1 MGVSETRISRDPI
14 FFSSRGILTAQ
25 SVTFEKGQILDR
37 ANLLAKLRYFGF
49 LFVLQPMYAFS
60 LPCGVTTTRELQTRS
75 ASSTVPCTMLVQ
87 VRCMTVSTPYS
98 LCVNEARSSVRSLV
112 DPPAPHV
119 ILIARGFRS
128 AKREIRRR
136 RLLKPC
142 IRVALHKIRDHVLID
157 LAYLFSSRWEE
168 LEGIERPLRLFELLR
183 KLHTEPTKEVRGWQ
197 CTVEESQKVGR
208 LSSSLVQYHG
218 SQLTRIKKRTRPGTE
233 SRGAHRN

>member
-1 MGVSETRISRDPI
+1 MSETRISRDPV
-14 FFSSRGILTAQ
+14 FFSPRGVLTVQ
-25 SVTFEKGQILDR
+25 SVTFERGRILDR
-37 ANLLAKLRYFGF
+37 ANLLAGLGYFVF
-49 LFVLQPMYAFS
+49 LFVLPPMLAQPAMWGHYN
-60 LPCGVTTTRELQTRS
+60 RELQTRS

-87 VRCMTVSTPYS
+87 VRCMTVSMPYS

-142 IRVALHKIRDHVLID
+142 IRIALHKIRDHVLID

-168 LEGIERPLRLFELLR
+168 LEGVERPLRLFELLR
-183 KLHTEPTKEVRGWQ
+183 KLHTEPTKEVR
-197 CTVEESQKVGR
+197 
-208 LSSSLVQYHG
+208 
-218 SQLTRIKKRTRPGTE
+218 
-233 SRGAHRN
+233 